1 MEELGSEANGHCA
14 DLKVVEIPNNVQWE
28 IEKAGGMEHV
38 SETHRT
44 WN

>member
-1 MEELGSEANGHCA
+1 MSAIDYGE
-14 DLKVVEIPNNVQWE
+14 KIPNNVQWE